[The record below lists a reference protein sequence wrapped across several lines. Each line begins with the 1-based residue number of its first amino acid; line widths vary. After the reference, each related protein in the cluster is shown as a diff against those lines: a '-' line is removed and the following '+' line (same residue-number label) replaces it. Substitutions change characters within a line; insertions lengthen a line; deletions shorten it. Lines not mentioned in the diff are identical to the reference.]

1 MVRAALELDARNL
14 NRGTSGNVGVRC
26 GKRLLVTPSGVPAR
40 ELTAQGMVLLAANGD
55 VIGAGHPSSEW
66 RFHRDILASR
76 PDVHAVVHVHSAF
89 ATTLACLGIEVPP
102 FHYMIAAAGGST
114 IRCAPYALFGTQELS
129 DAVLE
134 LAPVK
139 DSVEHSV
146 IEQEFR
152 RLHAFRGA
160 ASILRCTRRPWA
172 TAVRSFAR
180 TFASDLKARRIR
192 VNAISPGITRTPVLD
207 NAQARVTRVE
217 FTAGAREPVHGGGR
231 DDRRAIVTT
240 PREECDGNPPTRW
253 KG

>member
-1 MVRAALELDARNL
+1 MRNPTPDESNLRAVMVRAALELDARNL

-129 DAVLE
+129 DHA
-134 LAPVK
+134 LA
-139 DSVEHSV
+139 
-146 IEQEFR
+146 
-152 RLHAFRGA
+152 A
-160 ASILRCTRRPWA
+160 
-172 TAVRSFAR
+172 
-180 TFASDLKARRIR
+180 LK
-192 VNAISPGITRTPVLD
+192 
-207 NAQARVTRVE
+207 
-217 FTAGAREPVHGGGR
+217 
-231 DDRRAIVTT
+231 DRRACLLANHGMITT
-240 PREECDGNPPTRW
+240 GRDLADAVALCVEVESLCEQYWRARQIAEPRHLTDAQMAEVMERFKTYGQRADGEQEQP
-253 KG
+253 

>member
-1 MVRAALELDARNL
+1 MRNPTPDESNLRAAMVRAALELDARNL

-76 PDVHAVVHVHSAF
+76 PDVHAVVHVHSPF

-129 DAVLE
+129 DHA
-134 LAPVK
+134 LA
-139 DSVEHSV
+139 
-146 IEQEFR
+146 
-152 RLHAFRGA
+152 A
-160 ASILRCTRRPWA
+160 
-172 TAVRSFAR
+172 
-180 TFASDLKARRIR
+180 LK
-192 VNAISPGITRTPVLD
+192 
-207 NAQARVTRVE
+207 
-217 FTAGAREPVHGGGR
+217 
-231 DDRRAIVTT
+231 DRRACLLANHGMITT
-240 PREECDGNPPTRW
+240 GRDLADAVALCVEVESLCEQYWRARQIAEPRHLTDAQMAEVMERFKTYGQRADGEQERP
-253 KG
+253 